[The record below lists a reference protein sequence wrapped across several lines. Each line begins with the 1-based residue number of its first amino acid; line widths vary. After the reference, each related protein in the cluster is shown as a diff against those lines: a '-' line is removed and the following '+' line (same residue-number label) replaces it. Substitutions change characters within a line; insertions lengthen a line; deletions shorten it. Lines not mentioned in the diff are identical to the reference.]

1 MFRIFIEH
9 EELKQLWSFSKGL
22 DTTDQM
28 RSSSFLKT
36 HGIKLFNAIDLAIKN
51 LDNLN
56 VLIPVLIQLGFS
68 HYMKGVRE
76 EHFPVSKTYI
86 IFLKTFF

>member
-1 MFRIFIEH
+1 VFLEH
-9 EELKQLWSFSKGL
+9 KEMKPLWSFSKGL
-22 DTTDQM
+22 DTTSQM
-28 RSSSFLKT
+28 ESSSLLKA

-56 VLIPVLIQLGFS
+56 ILIPVLIQLGFS

-76 EHFPVSKTYI
+76 QHFPVAFI
-86 IFLKTFF
+86 IYVILF